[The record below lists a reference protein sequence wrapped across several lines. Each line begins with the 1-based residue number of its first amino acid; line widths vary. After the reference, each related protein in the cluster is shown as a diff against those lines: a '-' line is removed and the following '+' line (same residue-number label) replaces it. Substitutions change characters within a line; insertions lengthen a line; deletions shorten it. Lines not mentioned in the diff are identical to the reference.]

1 MSPSPASPMAP
12 WVIALVL
19 LSNTGGAAAA
29 TLGEAVTAAYER
41 HPERALVDARQGLAA
56 ALENRADQPFAAD
69 PAFNLRYDTDAVG
82 AGDGFREWEGGINL
96 PLWWPG
102 QRAAQTQEAD
112 RTRDTAAALAAA
124 QRLEVA
130 GEVRQ
135 RLWAVA
141 LARGTHAEA
150 GRALDSARGLER
162 DVTRRVAA
170 GELARQDLLLAR
182 QETAAREDALEQA
195 ANRLEQAEGRFQ
207 RYTGMDEIPAAHA
220 EMVSQDRELADS
232 HPRLVLAATALERTR
247 AQRRRV
253 AAERRAPADLWLGG
267 VNSRDAR
274 GQGFDSSIAVE
285 ITVPFGMGAHNAPAL
300 AAAESEVTR
309 AAAEARSLRR
319 SLRGTAE
326 AAALELE
333 RTRVALDR
341 ARQRQDLAAEFLDLR
356 RRAFELG
363 ETDLVR
369 LLQARADA
377 VTAHGQLE
385 TRRLEAGQAAA
396 RLNQALGVIPR

>member
-1 MSPSPASPMAP
+1 MPPSPASPMAP
-12 WVIALVL
+12 RVIALVL
-19 LSNTGGAAAA
+19 LSVAGGVAAA

-41 HPERALVDARQGLAA
+41 HPERGLVDARQGLAA
-56 ALENRADQPFAAD
+56 ALEDRADQPFAAD

-82 AGDGFREWEGGINL
+82 AGDGFREWEGGVTL

-102 QRAAQTQEAD
+102 QRRARRQEAD
-112 RTRDTAAALAAA
+112 RTLASAAALAAA

-130 GEVRQ
+130 GEVRE
-135 RLWAVA
+135 RLWVVA
-141 LARGTHAEA
+141 LARGAHAEA
-150 GRALDSARGLER
+150 GRALHSARGLER
-162 DVTRRVAA
+162 DITRRVAA

-195 ANRLEQAEGRFQ
+195 ANRLEQAEGRFL
-207 RYTGMDEIPAAHA
+207 RYTGMEEVPAAHA
-220 EMVSQDRELADS
+220 ERVAQDHELADS
-232 HPRLVLAATALERTR
+232 HPRLVLAAASLERAR
-247 AQRRRV
+247 AHRRRV

-267 VNSRDAR
+267 LNSRDAR
-274 GQGFDSSIAVE
+274 GQGFDASIAVE
-285 ITVPFGMGAHNAPAL
+285 VTVPFGMSAHNAPAV

-309 AAAEARSLRR
+309 AAAEGRRLRR
-319 SLRGTAE
+319 SLQDTVE
-326 AAALELE
+326 AASLELE
-333 RTRVALDR
+333 RSRVALDR
-341 ARQRQDLAAEFLDLR
+341 ARQRQELAAEFLDLT

-377 VTAHGQLE
+377 VAAHGQLE